1 MIYRANRDKT
11 QVSFSTEILHEVDF
25 HNQRPKDERNENI
38 ARLIAFEL
46 EQILE
51 ERRSNLYPY
60 IFNLISSEV
69 LITSDQNECLI
80 LNTMK
85 LTSRQ

>member
-11 QVSFSTEILHEVDF
+11 QVSFSTQSVS
-25 HNQRPKDERNENI
+25 NQRPKDERNENI

-60 IFNLISSEV
+60 I
-69 LITSDQNECLI
+69 
-80 LNTMK
+80 
-85 LTSRQ
+85 LT